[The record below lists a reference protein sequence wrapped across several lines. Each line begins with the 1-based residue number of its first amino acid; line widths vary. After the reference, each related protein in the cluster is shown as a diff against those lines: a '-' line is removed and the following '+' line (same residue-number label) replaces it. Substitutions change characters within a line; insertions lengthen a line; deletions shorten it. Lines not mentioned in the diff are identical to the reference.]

1 MTDGS
6 SRENMIKR
14 PKAFFQHRYARFFN
28 PGIFFLGICL
38 AGTGCRNKTE
48 DIDALTGKSAYHED
62 KAEGVTIYYSKN
74 ARMKA
79 ILYAKEFI
87 RNEQANPPYTDLK
100 KGLKV
105 DFYNDS
111 LAVESTL
118 TGKYARF
125 YEQDGNILIRDSIV
139 FSKKGV
145 QLNTEELVWS
155 QQIHKVFTEKAVRIT
170 TATEVMYGDG
180 LEANEDFSWYQ
191 IKNLKGIIQ
200 VEKSELPQ

>member
-6 SRENMIKR
+6 FLENMIKR
-14 PKAFFQHRYARFFN
+14 PKASFNNCYARFFN
-28 PGIFFLGICL
+28 PGIFFVGICL
-38 AGTGCRNKTE
+38 AATGCHNKTE
-48 DIDALTGKSAYHED
+48 DINALTGKSAYHED

-87 RNEQANPPYTDLK
+87 RNGQANPPYTDLK

-111 LAVESTL
+111 QAVESTL

-170 TATEVMYGDG
+170 TGTEVMYGDG